1 MIGVIMHII
10 SGKYKKMKLQT
21 LDSSI
26 TRPTLT
32 RIKEDMFN
40 IISNY
45 FIFENKISLD
55 LFGGSGSL
63 SIEGLSRGIKF
74 AIINDLN
81 KDANKIISLNLKKIP
96 TSDYVLYQKDYLELL
111 NLLKIQHQKVDLV
124 YLDPPFKQIDYYYVV
139 FDFLINNNL
148 LNDWAIIISETNKQ
162 LDLTKIKDL
171 SLLKFK
177 DYNKKYLYIF
187 RLEK

>member
-45 FIFENKISLD
+45 FIFENKTSLD

-81 KDANKIISLNLKKIP
+81 KDANKIISFNLKKIP